1 MHPSCCVISHI
12 LFCLDEFLNNY
23 ASLRSKPKA
32 SSHSIRNVRNW
43 LITHIGSIDDD
54 ESGFIEREGD
64 LLNIVTRERTPLR
77 AFLEKFDRFRKS
89 RFFQRAPEAY
99 GYHSKTAI
107 YQSDEK
113 IDTFVNVVIGA
124 FGLLMLVI
132 PLWILFSIAS
142 TKYQLVAITLFIMLF
157 MGSIQSF
164 TIAKPFEAL
173 AATAASVG
181 S

>member
-1 MHPSCCVISHI
+1 MPPSRCIISHI
-12 LFCLDEFLNNY
+12 LFCVDEFLNNY

-32 SSHSIRNVRNW
+32 STHSIRNVRNW
-43 LITHIGSIDDD
+43 LSTHIGSIDDD

-64 LLNIVTRERTPLR
+64 LLNIVTRERPPLR

-89 RFFQRAPEAY
+89 KFFQRAPEAY
-99 GYHSKTAI
+99 SYDSKTAI

-142 TKYQLVAITLFIMLF
+142 TKYQLVAITLFITLF

-164 TIAKPFEAL
+164 TIARPSEAL